1 MKNIKKFWLLF
12 SVIAL
17 LFVVT
22 GITYAWFAH
31 SAAMSTLIDIV
42 PPDTITIVP
51 ISEKDGSEMIQLD
64 LDYHE
69 GTYDSKEENGTI
81 HILRPICI
89 KSTNPIHRL
98 EIAHTTNLNNL
109 KFHIYPAEQK
119 DEQEG
124 IKKITYDSNIKLSGD
139 YINKKDDSSGLA
151 KEEILKNYNATAEVA
166 DTHAYPLYWLANKN
180 CATEGQGYSESEYQ
194 IVKSESQQEF
204 DPKTKKETD
213 FYYTYYYLEISW
225 LESTK
230 ETDLFYIMA
239 QNVVEE

>member
-1 MKNIKKFWLLF
+1 MKSIKKFWLLF

-17 LFVVT
+17 LFVVA

-31 SAAMSTLIDIV
+31 SAAMSTLIEIV

-69 GTYDSKEENGTI
+69 GTYDREDEDGTI

-109 KFHIYPAEQK
+109 EFHIYPAEKK
-119 DEQEG
+119 DEQEE
-124 IKKITYDSNIKLSGD
+124 KIQYDSKIELSGK
-139 YINKKDDSSGLA
+139 YINNQEDNQHLA
-151 KEEILKNYNATAEVA
+151 KEETLKNYNDTADVA
-166 DTHAYPLYWLANKN
+166 DTHAYPLYWLVDKE
-180 CATEGQGYSESEYQ
+180 CATNGKVHSESGYQ
-194 IVKSESQQEF
+194 IVESEIHKEF
-204 DPKTKKETD
+204 DPKTKEEKD
-213 FYYTYYYLEISW
+213 FYYTYYYLEINW
-225 LESTK
+225 LEPTK

-239 QNVVEE
+239 QNVVAE

>member
-12 SVIAL
+12 SAIAL
-17 LFVVT
+17 LFVVA

-31 SAAMSTLIDIV
+31 SAAMSTLIEIV

-98 EIAHTTNLNNL
+98 EVAHTTNLNNL
-109 KFHIYPAEQK
+109 EFHIYPAEQK
-119 DEQEG
+119 EQEG
-124 IKKITYDSNIKLSGD
+124 IKKIQYESTIELSGK
-139 YINKKDDSSGLA
+139 YINNQEDNLRLA
-151 KEEILKNYNATAEVA
+151 KEETLKNYNSTADVA
-166 DTHAYPLYWLANKN
+166 DIHAYPLYWLANNK
-180 CATEGQGYSESEYQ
+180 CATKGQVQSEVGYQ
-194 IVKSESQQEF
+194 IVKSEIYQEF
-204 DPKTKKETD
+204 DPKTKEEKN